1 MKINPVS
8 LQQKIYEMLVIRVR
22 PLVVLLVRW
31 LPVCRTAVWPHQHIE
46 SSHSLG
52 EDFARTKGGFRCGE
66 DDSLK
71 VAGSAVEWPGGG
83 SSLQRSARGLTLQP
97 LVQQE
102 VNP

>member
-1 MKINPVS
+1 MTYYRKSTN
-8 LQQKIYEMLVIRVR
+8 LFVIRVR

>member
-1 MKINPVS
+1 MTYYRKSTN
-8 LQQKIYEMLVIRVR
+8 LFVIRVR

-71 VAGSAVEWPGGG
+71 VAGSAVEWPGGS
-83 SSLQRSARGLTLQP
+83 SSLQRS
-97 LVQQE
+97 V
-102 VNP
+102 

>member
-1 MKINPVS
+1 MTYYRKSTN
-8 LQQKIYEMLVIRVR
+8 LFVIRVR

-52 EDFARTKGGFRCGE
+52 EDLARTKGGSHRGE

>member
-1 MKINPVS
+1 MTYYRKSTN
-8 LQQKIYEMLVIRVR
+8 LFVIRVR

-52 EDFARTKGGFRCGE
+52 EDLARTKGGFRCGE